1 MAKKLKKIASEI
13 KELPN
18 LKLKTLAEELCH
30 FSNVDKSE
38 QASDWGRRPLS
49 EKQLQYAK
57 MDTVYLAQVHRRL
70 LELKNPIKPEPV
82 TKISDSEHH
91 SFSVTKVR
99 VAFECPRL
107 FYLGH
112 RFGGKM
118 MFQPSGSPPKVGTEF
133 HHLADHFA
141 FIAKQEPRFKR
152 CLSQKLTS

>member
-1 MAKKLKKIASEI
+1 
-13 KELPN
+13 
-18 LKLKTLAEELCH
+18 
-30 FSNVDKSE
+30 
-38 QASDWGRRPLS
+38 
-49 EKQLQYAK
+49 

-82 TKISDSEHH
+82 TKISNSEHH

-118 MFQPSGSPPKVGTEF
+118 MFQPSGSPTEGW
-133 HHLADHFA
+133 H
-141 FIAKQEPRFKR
+141 
-152 CLSQKLTS
+152 